1 MNILIVTDAYPPMRT
16 SGACHIY
23 DLGQAFVKS
32 GSRVNIIVP
41 DSAQEQDVNIHIEDG
56 VKVIRVK
63 ALHTKDVGY
72 LQRTIAEFLNSF
84 LMWRRLRKNPHFL
97 QEKID
102 GVVWYSPTIFWGPL
116 IARLKKHYQAKSYL
130 ILRDIFPDWA
140 LDLGVIK
147 KGPAYRFLKAIEKYQ
162 YRQATVIGVQS
173 PNNQSYFVKKYPQLK
188 NKVEVL
194 WNWASPLPHIQ
205 ACSLDLSK
213 TGLAERYI
221 CIYAGNMGVA
231 QGIDVLFDIAR
242 ALKDQ
247 NNIGFVF
254 VGRGSEVPR
263 LKKQVIDEHLSNI
276 LFFDEVPS
284 QEIPALYAQCQMG
297 LLALD
302 VRHQTHNIP
311 GKFLSYLQSNLP
323 VLAIVNPGND
333 LINLIQEHQI
343 GLVSSAAPDQ
353 VLLNQLQ
360 AWVNQHQENKPEED
374 QYLKLQC
381 AALMSKLFSPQKACE
396 QIALRLGS

>member
-23 DLGQAFVKS
+23 DLGQAFVKV
-32 GSRVNIIVP
+32 GSRVNILVP
-41 DSAQEQDVNIHIEDG
+41 DSTQIQDVAMHIEDG
-56 VKVIRVK
+56 VNVIRVK

-72 LQRTIAEFLNSF
+72 FQRTMAEFLNPF
-84 LMWRRLRKNPHFL
+84 LMWRRLKKNPQFL
-97 QEKID
+97 QEKIE

-116 IARLKKHYQAKSYL
+116 IKRLKNRFSCKSYL
-130 ILRDIFPDWA
+130 ILRDLFPDWA

-147 KGPAYRFLKAIEKYQ
+147 KGPAYLFLKAIEKYQ
-162 YRQATVIGVQS
+162 YQQATFIGVQS
-173 PNNQSYFVKKYPQLK
+173 PNNQSYFVTKHPTMKG
-188 NKVEVL
+188 KVEVL
-194 WNWASPLPHIQ
+194 WNWASPLPRIQ
-205 ACSLDLSK
+205 ACSLDFSK
-213 TGLAERYI
+213 TQVAGKYI

-231 QGIDVLFDIAR
+231 QGIDVLFDIAS

-247 NNIGFVF
+247 KNIGFVF
-254 VGRGSEVPR
+254 VGRGSEVAR
-263 LKKQVIDEHLSNI
+263 LKKRVIDEHLSNV

-284 QEIPALYAQCQMG
+284 QEIPALYAQCHMG

-343 GLVSSAAPDQ
+343 GLVSSAAPNQ
-353 VLLNQLQ
+353 VLLSQLQ
-360 AWVNQHQENKPEED
+360 AWVNRHQEKKPQED

-381 AALMSKLFSPQKACE
+381 EALMSKLFSHQKACE
-396 QIALRLGS
+396 QITMRLGS